1 MSQAAPPKPQER
13 EQPGEA
19 SREGGPGVRGPIS
32 HQLHP
37 TAQKIL
43 AAAKRILTERGYQG
57 LTLQAISAEA
67 QVNKSG
73 VWYYF
78 GGKQQLV
85 LALLDDVAIRE
96 SHHFGALPPAGATL
110 AERVYLI
117 VGSAEQVGERVQRYA
132 AFYQLLPEASRDAE
146 LHNHLMAYYERW
158 YEWAAE
164 VLSPAV
170 AGSPPVVGSQ
180 TVAGPSTVAGSPP
193 VAGLPP
199 VAGSSTS
206 TRHSAALGQFA
217 SILLDG
223 IFMQMV
229 VASPDFDLETALEQA
244 REALAHLIA
253 REARGRQKSC

>member
-19 SREGGPGVRGPIS
+19 SRKGGPGARSPIS

-43 AAAKRILTERGYQG
+43 AAAKRILAERGYRG

-67 QVNKSG
+67 HVNKSG

-96 SHHFGALPPAGATL
+96 SHHFGTPPPAGATL
-110 AERVYLI
+110 ADRVYLI

-146 LHNHLMAYYERW
+146 LHRHLMAYYQRW

-164 VLSPAV
+164 VLSPPV
-170 AGSPPVVGSQ
+170 AGSPS
-180 TVAGPSTVAGSPP
+180 VAGSPL
-193 VAGLPP
+193 VAASP
-199 VAGSSTS
+199 TS
-206 TRHSAALGQFA
+206 PRHSAALGQFA

-244 REALAHLIA
+244 REALTHLIA
-253 REARGRQKSC
+253 REASGQPT

>member
-1 MSQAAPPKPQER
+1 
-13 EQPGEA
+13 
-19 SREGGPGVRGPIS
+19 VRSPIS

-43 AAAKRILTERGYQG
+43 AAAKRILTERGYRG

-67 QVNKSG
+67 HVNKSG

-117 VGSAEQVGERVQRYA
+117 VGSAEQVGERVRRYA
-132 AFYQLLPEASRDAE
+132 AFYGLLPEASRDAE
-146 LHNHLMAYYERW
+146 LHKHLVAYYQGW
-158 YEWAAE
+158 YEWAGE
-164 VLSPAV
+164 VLSPALASPPAV
-170 AGSPPVVGSQ
+170 VGSPPVI
-180 TVAGPSTVAGSPP
+180 GSP
-193 VAGLPP
+193 
-199 VAGSSTS
+199 TS

-217 SILLDG
+217 SVLLDG

-244 REALAHLIA
+244 REALTHLIA
-253 REARGRQKSC
+253 MNASDQPESASPQRTRRDRR